1 MRSEPEVLDQLE
13 RWAEARADV
22 RAVILTGSRAD
33 SRREP
38 DALSD
43 YDVEVFVRD
52 IEPFIR
58 DDAWAC
64 DFGEIMVRW
73 PSSPQVTFSD
83 RWVTQ
88 LVLYEDGIR
97 IDFQIAA
104 LPPGASEN
112 LDDGYRILV
121 DKDGV
126 GAHLPEP
133 ARSRHVIQ
141 RPTVE
146 VFDSRLNAFWW
157 DIAYVAKALRRGEL
171 NYAKY
176 MLDGTI
182 RFDQLKPLLEW
193 HIGLNRDWSVDAGI
207 HGRWFHRYLDERTWE
222 SYRQTFAGADLESN
236 WQALFSTIELARAL
250 GQRIARALGF
260 DYPDE
265 TDRKVTLYI
274 QWIRGMD
281 PDQSRS

>member
-1 MRSEPEVLDQLE
+1 MRSEQEVLDMLE

-38 DALSD
+38 DAWSD

-52 IEPFIR
+52 IEPFLR
-58 DDAWAC
+58 DDAWVR

-73 PSSPQVTFSD
+73 PSTPQPTFSD
-83 RWVTQ
+83 NWVTQ
-88 LVLYEDGIR
+88 LVLYRDGTR
-97 IDFQIAA
+97 IDFQITA

-121 DKDGV
+121 DKDGA
-126 GAHLPEP
+126 GARLPEP
-133 ARSRHVIQ
+133 ARSRHVTR

-157 DIAYVAKALRRGEL
+157 DIVYVAKALRRGEL

-182 RFDQLKPLLEW
+182 RFNQLEPLLEW
-193 HIGLNRDWSVDAGI
+193 HIGLHHDWSVDAGI
-207 HGRWFHRYLDERTWE
+207 HGRWFHRYLDQRTWE
-222 SYRQTFAGADLESN
+222 SYRQTFAGADVESN
-236 WQALFSTIELARAL
+236 WQALWATIELARTL
-250 GQRIARALGF
+250 GRTIARALGF

-265 TDRKVTLYI
+265 TDRKVTDYI
-274 QWIRGMD
+274 EGIRGMD
-281 PDQSRS
+281 PDL